1 MGNKAPQPADTGPSE
16 EDLARQSDAERTAK
30 EKDTAAGKEV
40 QSQSRAAY
48 GRRTGRRVL
57 LAPGRENELAST
69 LGG

>member
-1 MGNKAPQPADTGPSE
+1 MGSKAPEPTGPSAD
-16 EDLARQSDAERTAK
+16 DLARQAEAERVSK
-30 EKDTAAGKEV
+30 DKDTAAGKEV

-57 LAPGRENELAST
+57 LAPGREDEMAKT